1 VTDTTRTAALAACR
15 TLLGPVA
22 SLLLKCGLTWREFAE
37 ISKTV
42 FVAVASQ
49 EYGLKG
55 RPTNASRV
63 AILTGID
70 RKEVARQRALL
81 EAEAPRPPG
90 KTTDATRV
98 LSGWHQD
105 PAFLTLAGKPRVLRD
120 GGPGP
125 DFADLCRA
133 HGGDIPPSALR
144 KELLRV
150 GAVAEGPDGLAVVRR
165 YYMPVRFDG
174 QWLANAGSTL
184 RDLGRSISHNL
195 SAADGTPSRFVGR
208 ATNTRIDPA
217 ALPAFRD
224 FLEAEGQAFLERVDA
239 WLTAHEAAGPDPQ
252 KGAVATDPGR
262 TVRLGVGLFA
272 IHGDEADEASDH
284 A

>member
-1 VTDTTRTAALAACR
+1 MTDATRAAALAACR

-37 ISKTV
+37 VSKTV
-42 FVAVASQ
+42 FVAVASR

-70 RKEVARQRALL
+70 RKEVARQRARL
-81 EAEAPRPPG
+81 EAEVPPPPG

-98 LSGWHQD
+98 LSGWYQD
-105 PAFLTLAGKPRVLRD
+105 PAFLDADGRPRVLAD

-125 DFADLCRA
+125 SFEDLCRA

-150 GAVAEGPDGLAVVRR
+150 GAVVEEGAGLRAVRR
-165 YYMPVRFDG
+165 FYMPVRFDA
-174 QWLANAGSTL
+174 QWLENAGTTL
-184 RDLGRSISHNL
+184 RDLGASISHNL
-195 SAADGTPSRFVGR
+195 SVEAPEPTRFVGR

-217 ALPAFRD
+217 ALPAFRA

-239 WLTAHEAAGPDPQ
+239 WLTAHERAGADSRSR
-252 KGAVATDPGR
+252 GDGSVATAADR
-262 TVRLGVGLFA
+262 TLRLGVGLFA
-272 IHGDEADEASDH
+272 IQGD
-284 A
+284 

>member
-1 VTDTTRTAALAACR
+1 MTDTTRNAALAACR

-81 EAEAPRPPG
+81 DAEAPTPPG

-105 PAFLTLAGKPRVLRD
+105 PAFLDADGRPRVLAD
-120 GGPGP
+120 TGPGP
-125 DFADLCRA
+125 TFEDLCRA

-150 GAVAEGPDGLAVVRR
+150 GAVAEEAGGLRAIRR
-165 YYMPVRFDG
+165 FYMPVRFDA
-174 QWLANAGSTL
+174 QWLANAGGTL
-184 RDLGRSISHNL
+184 RDLGASISHNL
-195 SAADGTPSRFVGR
+195 SVEAPDPTRFVGR

-217 ALPAFRD
+217 ALPEFRA

-239 WLTAHEAAGPDPQ
+239 WLTAHEQPVPDPRSP
-252 KGAVATDPGR
+252 GDGPVATDAGR
-262 TVRLGVGLFA
+262 PLRLGAGLFA
-272 IHGDEADEASDH
+272 IQGE
-284 A
+284 